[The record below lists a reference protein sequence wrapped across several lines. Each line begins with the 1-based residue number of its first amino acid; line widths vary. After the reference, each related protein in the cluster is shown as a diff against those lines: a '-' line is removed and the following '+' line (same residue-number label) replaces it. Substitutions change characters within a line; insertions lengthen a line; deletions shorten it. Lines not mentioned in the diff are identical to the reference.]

1 MNNNQMTISK
11 MNELKLYGM
20 AHAFKNTLE
29 TGIVSKYTIDELL
42 THLIDSEWDDRNDRR
57 RERLRKAAGF
67 RYKASFEE
75 IDFDFKRNLDKNL
88 MLRFSDSSWIKEH
101 KDIIITGKTGVG
113 KSFLGSALGH
123 QACNHAY
130 KVLYYLS
137 SRLLGELKEARMDG
151 TYHKKLKKIC
161 NTDLLILEDFGLSP
175 FDSESRLALLDI
187 LEDRHGRR
195 STLFLSQLPVASWHE
210 LIGDSTI
217 ADAIMDRIAY
227 GSYRIEL
234 DGDSMRKKMYQKT

>member
-1 MNNNQMTISK
+1 MNNNQITISK
-11 MNELKLYGM
+11 MKELKLYGM
-20 AHAFKNTLE
+20 AGAFQNTLE
-29 TGIVSKYTIDELL
+29 TGIVSNYTFDELL
-42 THLIDSEWDDRNDRR
+42 THLVDSEWDDRNNRR

-67 RYKASFEE
+67 RYTASFEE

-101 KDIIITGKTGVG
+101 KDIIITGPTGIG
-113 KSFLGSALGH
+113 KSYIGSALGH

-130 KVLYYLS
+130 KVLYFLS
-137 SRLLGELKEARMDG
+137 SRLLGELKEARING
-151 TYHKKLKKIC
+151 TYLKKLKKIC
-161 NTDLLILEDFGLSP
+161 NADLLILEDFGLSP
-175 FDSESRLALLDI
+175 FDSDSRLALLDM

-195 STLFLSQLPVASWHE
+195 STVFLSQLPVASWHE

>member
-1 MNNNQMTISK
+1 MK
-11 MNELKLYGM
+11 ELKLYGM
-20 AHAFKNTLE
+20 AGAFQNTLE
-29 TGIVSKYTIDELL
+29 TGIVSNYTFDELL
-42 THLIDSEWDDRNDRR
+42 THLVDSEWDDRNNRR

-67 RYKASFEE
+67 RYAASFEE
-75 IDFDFKRNLDKNL
+75 LDFDFKRNLDKNL

-101 KDIIITGKTGVG
+101 KDIIITGPTGIG
-113 KSFLGSALGH
+113 KSFIGSALGH

-130 KVLYYLS
+130 KVLYFLS
-137 SRLLGELKEARMDG
+137 SRLLGELKEAKING
-151 TYHKKLKKIC
+151 TYLKKLKKIC
-161 NTDLLILEDFGLSP
+161 NADLLILEDFGLSP
-175 FDSESRLALLDI
+175 FDSDSRLALLDI

-195 STLFLSQLPVASWHE
+195 STVFLSQLPVASWHE

-234 DGDSMRKKMYQKT
+234 DGDSMRKKMYQIT